1 MKETKAPEGFVLD
14 TAEYSV
20 FIEKD
25 EATYNI
31 ENKAGIGFINE
42 AMKGTLKIV
51 KTSTDGKVEGF
62 TFRVTGADG
71 YDRTFTT
78 DKNGNITVEGLRI
91 GEYKISEVQ
100 DNVSVGYILPDD
112 KTVTIEYEKTTEV
125 KMHNT
130 IRETPKT
137 GDDSRTSLWF
147 ALAGI
152 SALSLG
158 ITTGIYRRKKKNG
171 GKA

>member
-1 MKETKAPEGFVLD
+1 
-14 TAEYSV
+14 YSV
-20 FIEKD
+20 FVEKD
-25 EATYNI
+25 ETTYDI
-31 ENKAGIGFINE
+31 ENEAGVGFINE

-51 KTSTDGKVEGF
+51 KTSSDGKLEGF

-100 DNVSVGYILPDD
+100 DNVSVGYILPED
-112 KTVTIEYEKTTEV
+112 KRITIEYEKTTEV

-130 IRETPKT
+130 
-137 GDDSRTSLWF
+137 
-147 ALAGI
+147 
-152 SALSLG
+152 
-158 ITTGIYRRKKKNG
+158 
-171 GKA
+171 